1 MTKIILYEGSI
12 ETIEREIDKIET
24 EDASNYGF
32 KVNEILE
39 RNGFGRPRYIR
50 MMLHED
56 GSLRE
61 DFGSYTKFIAIYGV
75 NNDF

>member
-12 ETIEREIDKIET
+12 ETIEKEIDKIET
-24 EDASNYGF
+24 EETDQYGL
-32 KVNEILE
+32 KVNEILD
-39 RNGFGRPRYIR
+39 RNGFKKPLYIR
-50 MMLHED
+50 MMLHKD

-61 DFGSYTKFIAIYGV
+61 DFGSHTKFVAIYGV